1 MLNEFHGRE
10 YTCSQYIP
18 SGPGYEDAAFENRVC
33 AVVGSQPGSAFASG
47 TEYVRSTFSYVN
59 SHRWR
64 NFGIL
69 IAMTLGLTVAHL
81 VVSEIVASTRS
92 KGEVLVF
99 RRGKH
104 HIAKA
109 LRSRQDEER
118 TVTPVVQNEVHDSNS
133 DANVTGVE
141 RQTAVFHWQDVS
153 YEVKAKGQQKL
164 ILDRVDGWVK
174 PGTLTALMGVS
185 GAGKTT
191 LLDVLASR
199 TTIGVITGEMLVNGQ
214 ERDDS
219 VRISFPGEAWVIE
232 SADFLIQA
240 IITPSWHHRCTT
252 DANTY
257 SSSNGR
263 LAMYN
268 SKISTSILRQS
279 EKHSSLVLCFDNQI
293 TIVDKKSS
301 TM

>member
-1 MLNEFHGRE
+1 MVLNEFHGRE

-18 SGPGYEDAAFENRVC
+18 SGPGYEDVAFGNRVC
-33 AVVGSQPGSAFASG
+33 ATVGSQPGSTFVSG

-69 IAMTLGLTVAHL
+69 VAMTIGLTIAHL
-81 VVSEIVASTRS
+81 VVSELVASTRS

-104 HIAKA
+104 HIARA
-109 LRSRQDEER
+109 QRSHPDEER
-118 TVTPVVQNEVHDSNS
+118 TVAPVVQNEVHDSNA
-133 DANVTGVE
+133 DADTNGNATATGVE
-141 RQTAVFHWQDVS
+141 RQTAVFHWQNVC
-153 YEVKAKGQQKL
+153 YEIKAKGQQKL

-199 TTIGVITGEMLVNGQ
+199 TTIGVITGEMLVDGQ
-214 ERDDS
+214 QRDGS
-219 VRISFPGEAWVIE
+219 VSVYFPGRAW
-232 SADFLIQA
+232 
-240 IITPSWHHRCTT
+240 
-252 DANTY
+252 
-257 SSSNGR
+257 
-263 LAMYN
+263 
-268 SKISTSILRQS
+268 
-279 EKHSSLVLCFDNQI
+279 
-293 TIVDKKSS
+293 TIVTVSQMLILLPVPTENRLCATARSPPAHFDGPRS
-301 TM
+301 TRVQCSASTARSLQSPRKARLC